1 LEEEASKNS
10 KIVYL
15 QERYNEYSAK
25 LEEAEKKLQAIIA
38 TLNENERH
46 IENLKTEIMEM
57 LDIQSDKKTQIN
69 NIKNHIEGIKKRQA
83 NIDKEVYQLTLEKDK
98 ECMKKEELSESIYKT
113 NELIKI

>member
-1 LEEEASKNS
+1 MSIRQSLKR
-10 KIVYL
+10 L
-15 QERYNEYSAK
+15 
-25 LEEAEKKLQAIIA
+25 KKK
-38 TLNENERH
+38 RH

-98 ECMKKEELSESIYKT
+98 ELQELTEKKKQ
-113 NELIKI
+113 NK